1 VRRRLDPLY
10 LASAALA
17 VLTIVV
23 LVATT
28 TGPTAG
34 TSRTG
39 SVYDDGPGGASAL
52 RRYLEAMGASTT
64 TIQGDAFALSPS
76 TRIVLILGAAEALTD
91 GDVVTL
97 RGLVRAGGTV
107 ILATELGFLE
117 RPALEAFGIRI
128 SGVAAPGTHEL
139 SNATFADPPARA
151 LSIDRGVAFGV
162 SGQADVLA
170 TDGRAPLIAAVSEGR
185 GLFVFVGSL
194 WPFLGGGLGEAD
206 NARVVLALV
215 KPALATTIGQIAFDE
230 YHHGL
235 HPSSDILVLVQRTW
249 PGRAL
254 VFAAILTFLYL
265 VLSGRRIG
273 PPVPL
278 EVRPARSSLE
288 YIRGFAGLVRRSGR
302 GEIARR
308 RLRADLQTG
317 LARGVGLDPATPFD
331 RVLSTIGAQ
340 DRTRAAQARAV
351 DDALARPLRDAELL
365 RTVAQIEQLL
375 ATT

>member
-1 VRRRLDPLY
+1 VRRIDPLY

-17 VLTIVV
+17 IVTIVV
-23 LVATT
+23 LIATT
-28 TGPTAG
+28 TGPTPG

-52 RRYLEAMGASTT
+52 RKYLGAMGATT
-64 TIQGDAFALSPS
+64 TTLQGDSFALDQ
-76 TRIVLILGAAEALTD
+76 TAKVILILGAGETITD
-91 GDVVTL
+91 TDTERL
-97 RGLVRAGGTV
+97 RTFVRAGGTV
-107 ILATELGFLE
+107 VLATELGLME
-117 RPALEAFGIRI
+117 RSALAAFDMRITGI
-128 SGVAAPGTHEL
+128 AAPGPHAL
-139 SNATFADPPARA
+139 ASAAFADPPARS
-151 LSIDRGVAFGV
+151 LSIDRGVALGA
-162 SGQADVLA
+162 GPQADVLA
-170 TDGRAPLIAAVSEGR
+170 TDGTAPLIAAVREGS
-185 GLFVFVGSL
+185 GLMVFVGSL
-194 WPFLGGGLGEAD
+194 WPFLAGGLGQAD

-215 KPALATTIGQIAFDE
+215 RPALSGGVVAFDE

-235 HPSSDILVLVQRTW
+235 HPSSDVLVLVQRTW

-278 EVRPARSSLE
+278 EVRPSRSSLE

-317 LARGVGLDPATPFD
+317 LARGLGLDPATPFD

-340 DRTRAAQARAV
+340 DRAREAQARAL

-375 ATT
+375 ATS

>member
-1 VRRRLDPLY
+1 MRRLDPLY

-17 VLTIVV
+17 IVTILVLI
-23 LVATT
+23 ATT
-28 TGPTAG
+28 TGPTSG

-39 SVYDDGPGGASAL
+39 SVYDDGPGGAAAL
-52 RRYLEAMGASTT
+52 RRYVEAMGASTT
-64 TIQGDAFALSPS
+64 TIQGDTFGFSSSAVSV
-76 TRIVLILGAAEALTD
+76 VLILGTDEAVTD
-91 GDVVTL
+91 ADVTKL
-97 RGLVRAGGTV
+97 RNFVRAGGTV
-107 ILATELGFLE
+107 VLATELGILE
-117 RPALEAFGIRI
+117 NAAFNAFGMRVA
-128 SGVAAPGTHEL
+128 GVAAPGAHAL
-139 SNATFADPPARA
+139 ANAAFADPPARS
-151 LSIDRGVAFGV
+151 LSIDRGITLGV
-162 SGQADVLA
+162 GTQADVLA
-170 TDGRAPLIAAVSEGR
+170 TDGTSPVIAAVRDGS
-185 GLFVFVGSL
+185 GLFIFVGSL
-194 WPFLGGGLGEAD
+194 WPFLAGGLGEAD

-215 KPALATTIGQIAFDE
+215 RPALTGGAIAFDE

-235 HPSSDILVLVQRTW
+235 HPSSDVLVLVERTW

-317 LARGVGLDPATPFD
+317 LARGLGLDPATPFD

-340 DRTRAAQARAV
+340 DRTRAAQARAL

-375 ATT
+375 ATS